1 MGLGVTSSVCIG
13 TCGLP
18 VVLVSEVRGEVRD
31 DVVVEES
38 ARREETSGSD
48 LGSRWEG
55 QRIRFQ
61 IKFNERSRYRAP
73 GYIYSDIVDSYTI

>member
-1 MGLGVTSSVCIG
+1 M
-13 TCGLP
+13 
-18 VVLVSEVRGEVRD
+18 VLVSEVRGEVRD

-61 IKFNERSRYRAP
+61 IKRNEAYGA
-73 GYIYSDIVDSYTI
+73 GIYSDIVYRSISDNSMVKT

>member
-1 MGLGVTSSVCIG
+1 MYRYLRSS
-13 TCGLP
+13 CGP
-18 VVLVSEVRGEVRD
+18 VVSEVRGEVRD

-61 IKFNERSRYRAP
+61 ISSNEKPVHGAGVYILGYSRLVY
-73 GYIYSDIVDSYTI
+73 DIARI

>member
-1 MGLGVTSSVCIG
+1 M
-13 TCGLP
+13 
-18 VVLVSEVRGEVRD
+18 VLVSEVRGEVRD

-61 IKFNERSRYRAP
+61 IEVTSNEAYRR
-73 GYIYSDIVDSYTI
+73 YIYTILLTKQLNMALVSQYRI

>member
-1 MGLGVTSSVCIG
+1 M
-13 TCGLP
+13 
-18 VVLVSEVRGEVRD
+18 VLVSEVRGEVRD

-61 IKFNERSRYRAP
+61 IVKSTRSRYGTAP